1 MAVNETNQNISI
13 KQYEPKNELNPDIC
27 KDDNTMDSQV
37 RLKLLD
43 IADDFVKTL
52 EVKWAKPLK
61 ITMVGSMANYNWN
74 KQSDIDIHISYDFG
88 KIYKKKEL
96 VKDYFMSKRNEWN
109 KLHKKL
115 LIKGFNVEI
124 TVVDKE
130 DTAVSNGMYDLE
142 KNKWIKEPQDLN
154 DPKWSESYIKS
165 FCTRKME
172 KIDSICNKI
181 DNEEDKVKVKK
192 YEEELTK
199 IGDDLIQLR
208 KDALTTKQKELATGN
223 IIVKVLRNSGYID
236 KLWKYVNIAYDK
248 RNSLKET
255 DYRKK
260 IMKLLRRYY
269 PGKSKE
275 ELQKML
281 TENFITRG
289 YFDTYIHKSAEEPQS
304 EAEKGKQ
311 RVLKVTPEQIDE
323 IRRRLKK

>member
-1 MAVNETNQNISI
+1 M
-13 KQYEPKNELNPDIC
+13 
-27 KDDNTMDSQV
+27 
-37 RLKLLD
+37 
-43 IADDFVKTL
+43 
-52 EVKWAKPLK
+52 
-61 ITMVGSMANYNWN
+61 
-74 KQSDIDIHISYDFG
+74 
-88 KIYKKKEL
+88 
-96 VKDYFMSKRNEWN
+96 
-109 KLHKKL
+109 
-115 LIKGFNVEI
+115 
-124 TVVDKE
+124 
-130 DTAVSNGMYDLE
+130 
-142 KNKWIKEPQDLN
+142 
-154 DPKWSESYIKS
+154 
-165 FCTRKME
+165 
-172 KIDSICNKI
+172 
-181 DNEEDKVKVKK
+181 
-192 YEEELTK
+192 
-199 IGDDLIQLR
+199 IQLR

>member
-1 MAVNETNQNISI
+1 MAVNESKQDISI
-13 KQYEPKNELNPDIC
+13 KQYEPKNELNPKIFKEDG
-27 KDDNTMDSQV
+27 NMDSQV
-37 RLKLLD
+37 RLQLLD

-52 EVKWAKPLK
+52 EVKWVKPLK
-61 ITMVGSMANYNWN
+61 MTMVGSMANYNWN
-74 KQSDIDIHISYDFG
+74 KQSDIDIHISYDFD
-88 KIYKKKEL
+88 KIYNKKEL

-109 KLHKKL
+109 KLHKNL

-142 KNKWIKEPQDLN
+142 KNKWIREPQDLN

-172 KIDSICNKI
+172 KIDAICDKI

-192 YEEELTK
+192 YEDELTK
-199 IGDDLIQLR
+199 IGDDLVQLR

-255 DYRKK
+255 DYSKK
-260 IMKLLRRYY
+260 IMKLLHRYY
-269 PGKSKE
+269 PDKSKE

-311 RVLKVTPEQIDE
+311 RVLKLTPDQIDE